1 MCETDVEPVSSAP
14 NTDLETT
21 RERRRFVLRKLHS
34 LAGAVP
40 LGAFLVLHLWT
51 TAHGMNGREAYERA
65 VAESYDRPLFVVLEL
80 VFVYVPLLFHAGY
93 GLQILVSGRPNV
105 RRYPTAK
112 NWGYVMQRVT
122 GVLALAFIVYHAGQF
137 RLPVLLGTM
146 EPTDFFPQLC
156 ASLSSTSWGGLPLVA
171 AAYLIGVAA
180 CAFHFSNGL
189 VGFCFSW
196 GLTVSEKATRRA
208 STFFG
213 IVGLALFAYGALTV
227 IYFATGAVPT
237 VLGARSA
244 DRAVVC
250 ERGGTLSPDPSAVDV
265 AEVAR

>member
-1 MCETDVEPVSSAP
+1 VSTAPSTDVETA
-14 NTDLETT
+14 
-21 RERRRFVLRKLHS
+21 RERRSFVLRKLHS
-34 LAGAVP
+34 LSGAVP

-65 VAESYDRPLFVVLEL
+65 VAASYERPLFVLLEV

-93 GLQILVSGRPNV
+93 GIQLAVSGRPNV
-105 RRYPTAK
+105 NRYPTAK
-112 NWGYVMQRVT
+112 NWGHLMQRVT
-122 GVLALAFIVYHAGQF
+122 GALALAFIVYHAGQF
-137 RLPVLLGTM
+137 RLPVLLGRM
-146 EPTDFFPQLC
+146 DPTDFFPQLC

-171 AAYLIGVAA
+171 AAYVVGVAA

-189 VGFCFSW
+189 QGFCFSW
-196 GLTVSEKATRRA
+196 GITVSEKATRRA

-213 IVGLALFAYGALTV
+213 IVGLVLFGYGALTV

-237 VLGARSA
+237 VLGVRGA

-250 ERGGTLSPDPSAVDV
+250 EHGGTLSANPSTDEV
-265 AEVAR
+265 AEVTR